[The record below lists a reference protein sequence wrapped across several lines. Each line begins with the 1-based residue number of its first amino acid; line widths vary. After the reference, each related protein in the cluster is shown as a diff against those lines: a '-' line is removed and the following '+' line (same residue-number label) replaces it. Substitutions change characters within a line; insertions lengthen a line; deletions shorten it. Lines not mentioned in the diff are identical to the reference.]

1 MKKAFTLI
9 EVMIAVFIFFIV
21 VISVMNIVSNNKH
34 LINLLLENRKFALKS
49 SVAFLNPNTKN
60 NYDRVRDFN
69 IKNPK
74 VIDILKKDNIEVE
87 TMEDLTQEFNESNF
101 NLKEVINKLKAY
113 DKTHSTIIYSIGI
126 KWKSLLL

>member
-1 MKKAFTLI
+1 MKRAFTLI
-9 EVMIAVFIFFIV
+9 EVMIAVFIFFVV

-34 LINLLLENRKFALKS
+34 LINLLLGNRGFALKA

-87 TMEDLTQEFNESNF
+87 TMEDLTQEFNDSNF
-101 NLKEVINKLKAY
+101 NVKEVINKLKAY
-113 DKTHSTIIYSIGI
+113 DKTHSTIIYSLGI
-126 KWKSLLL
+126 K